1 MLLPGMLQTSW
12 RCAFPGICVK
22 HHNKERKKVLCRYL
36 QYLVAYKNPTKTTN
50 SINHSNPLL
59 FRQVG

>member
-1 MLLPGMLQTSW
+1 MLQTSW

-36 QYLVAYKNPTKTTN
+36 QYPAAYKNPTKTTN
-50 SINHSNPLL
+50 RINHSNPLL
-59 FRQVG
+59 F